1 MSQVTGLRHDRASKT
16 LEPIILPDASRSAR
30 ANIR

>member
-1 MSQVTGLRHDRASKT
+1 MIRLQKMF
-16 LEPIILPDASRSAR
+16 EPVILPDASRSAR